1 MSNMFKSINVMK
13 LDDVYGILDRFDADI
28 KYDIFE
34 NMLHVYM
41 KKGNVNSFYLWNIE
55 EHKGIK
61 YIIADDYEIV
71 NQLFKMKKE
80 IDELIRANDI
90 KMPSF
95 VEYEMYDNEDIE
107 LWVSLYIV
115 TKTYDK
121 SEYCWNEK
129 SFLVKTLPS
138 FGGRDNLEV
147 ICNRLKKYA
156 IENKLSNCDIN
167 SVNGGQDVF
176 ICFEMNPGS
185 EQNIETIRI

>member
-1 MSNMFKSINVMK
+1 MK
-13 LDDVYGILDRFDADI
+13 LDDVYDIFNRFEADI
-28 KYDIFE
+28 KYDISE
-34 NMLHVYM
+34 DMLHVYM
-41 KKGNVNSFYLWNIE
+41 KKGNVNSHYLWNIE

-61 YIIADDYEIV
+61 YIIADSYKV
-71 NQLFKMKKE
+71 VSQLFKMKKE

-95 VEYEMYDNEDIE
+95 VESEMYDNEDIE

-121 SEYCWNEK
+121 SDYCWNEK
-129 SFLVKTLPS
+129 CFLVKTLPS

-156 IENKLSNCDIN
+156 IENKLSNGDIN